1 MVSREDFDLLV
12 FDFDGVLTDNSV
24 LLRED
29 GREFV
34 TCSRSDGL
42 AFDVLRAIKLKTIII
57 SSETSLVVKS
67 RAQKLKLPVFFGVK
81 NKRESLSIYCKENS
95 FDLARTVFV
104 GNDLNDYYA
113 MQACGTSICPSD
125 AHPIIK
131 NIASW
136 VTSSPGGMGV
146 AREIVENF
154 LQIDVLSILYSTQ
167 K

>member
-1 MVSREDFDLLV
+1 MSRKDFDLLV
-12 FDFDGVLTDNSV
+12 FDFDGVLTDNTV

-29 GREFV
+29 GYEFV
-34 TCSRSDGL
+34 KCSRSDGL
-42 AFDVLRAIKLKTIII
+42 AFDVLRAIELKTVIL
-57 SSETSLVVKS
+57 SSETSEVVKS
-67 RAQKLKLPVFFGVK
+67 RAQKLKLPVFYGVT
-81 NKRESLSIYCKENS
+81 NKRESLSKYCAENS
-95 FDLARTVFV
+95 FDLARTLFV
-104 GNDLNDYYA
+104 GNDLNDYYV
-113 MQACGTSICPSD
+113 MKACGASICPSD